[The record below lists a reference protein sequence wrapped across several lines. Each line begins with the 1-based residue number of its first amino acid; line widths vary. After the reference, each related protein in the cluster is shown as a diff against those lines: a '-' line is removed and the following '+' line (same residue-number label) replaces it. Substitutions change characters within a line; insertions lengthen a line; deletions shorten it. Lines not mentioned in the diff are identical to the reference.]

1 MTLNQTWYKT
11 SGSGSTKILFLH
23 GWFWDHRVYSTVIDT
38 LDDRRVTCAA
48 VDIRG
53 YGESRHV
60 AGEFTVREM
69 AADALAIADELGWD
83 DFHVVGHSMGGKAA
97 QRLAI
102 DHPARVKSLVAVTP
116 IPPIALMKNPA
127 SRAGF
132 EAACVD
138 DSAAAGLIAESVGR
152 RLSPHWIAE
161 MLGRT
166 RETAAPEAFKSYMHS
181 FLDDDFSAET
191 HKLTA
196 RLLVVSGQY
205 DGGLPDGMLRA
216 LYRPLY
222 RHVTFETIANSGHYP
237 MVETPLYFATTLE
250 RFIFNGAG

>member
-1 MTLNQTWYKT
+1 MTVDSPWYHT

-23 GWFWDHRVYSTVIDT
+23 GWFWDHRVYSSVIDA
-38 LDDRRVTCAA
+38 LDERVTCAA

-60 AGEFTVREM
+60 AGEFTVREI
-69 AADALAIADELGWD
+69 AADALAVADELGWD
-83 DFHVVGHSMGGKAA
+83 DFHVVGHSMGGKAG

-102 DHPARVKSLVAVTP
+102 DHPTRVKSLVAVTP
-116 IPPIALMKNPA
+116 IPPMALMKNPA

-138 DSAAAGLIAESVGR
+138 DAAAAALIAESVSR
-152 RLSPHWIAE
+152 RLSPHWIAD
-161 MLGRT
+161 MLRKT

-181 FLDDDFSAET
+181 FLDEDFSART
-191 HKLTA
+191 PQLTA
-196 RLLVVSGQY
+196 RLLVVAGQY
-205 DGGLPDGMLRA
+205 DGGLPEGMLRA

-222 RHVTFETIANSGHYP
+222 RHVIFETIANCGHYP
-237 MVETPLYFATTLE
+237 MVETPLYFAAMLE
-250 RFIFNGAG
+250 RFIFNGAE